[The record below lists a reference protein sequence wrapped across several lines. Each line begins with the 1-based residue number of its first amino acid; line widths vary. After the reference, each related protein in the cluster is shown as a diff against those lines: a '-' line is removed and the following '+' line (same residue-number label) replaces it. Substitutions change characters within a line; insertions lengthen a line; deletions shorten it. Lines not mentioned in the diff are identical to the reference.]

1 MTIITTEQQVSLTL
15 SALTAAGNPATG
27 ELNGSPLWSS
37 SNVGIVSLVVAS
49 NGLSAVASATG
60 PGTATITVTANA
72 GTTSSPV
79 SISTSTQIQ
88 VIAAPAASLVL
99 TVGTPVVG

>member
-49 NGLSAVASATG
+49 NGRACYAWRRFR
-60 PGTATITVTANA
+60 
-72 GTTSSPV
+72 
-79 SISTSTQIQ
+79 
-88 VIAAPAASLVL
+88 
-99 TVGTPVVG
+99 VGDMGKVDRNERRR